1 MLTKEARAKNEA
13 AWRDG
18 NRHLVKC
25 CRCGTRM
32 SLHAPWR
39 DKKVKCWQCITA
51 DRPGTGV
58 AGVTDYEAEEA
69 AVKAAMLGT
78 DAPS

>member
-1 MLTKEARAKNEA
+1 MKLTGLAKAKNEA
-13 AWRDG
+13 AWQDG
-18 NRHLVKC
+18 ALYAVKC

-51 DRPGTGV
+51 DRPLEGTTV
-58 AGVTDYEAEEA
+58 AV
-69 AVKAAMLGT
+69 GT
-78 DAPS
+78 DAPP